1 MIAGIVAVERNQGIG
16 FNGQM
21 PWPHLKNDM
30 QSFVKLTTDTIV
42 IMGATTW
49 TSLGQRLPNRINVV
63 ISSTLHPDAHFT
75 FTDPVEAVTDLRE
88 RYVNKD
94 IFIIGGQQ
102 VYDSVKELINVYYV
116 TEIDAAYTCDK
127 FFDLKYVEDNYPLVE
142 ELDHVKSTD
151 KTPAYTIKEY
161 RK

>member
-1 MIAGIVAVERNQGIG
+1 MIAGIVAVEKSQGIG

-30 QSFVKLTTDTIV
+30 RSFVKLTTDTIV

-49 TSLGQRLPNRINVV
+49 IGLGKQLPNRINVV
-63 ISSTLHPDAHFT
+63 ISSTLHPGAHFT
-75 FTDPVEAVTDLRE
+75 FTDPVEAIKELQE
-88 RYVNKD
+88 RYTNKD

-102 VYDSVKELINVYYV
+102 VYDSVKELINVYYI

-127 FFDLKYVEDNYPLVE
+127 FFDLTYVEDNYPLVE
-142 ELDHVKSTD
+142 ELETVAASEKS
-151 KTPAYTIKEY
+151 PAYIIKEY